1 MTSQL
6 EKNENFE
13 IEEKKA
19 FSLHIYPLI
28 KIKLLSLHIETNL
41 SQTMTNTASWILI
54 IVIGLVGLLVQW
66 RLKSVFAKYAKVL
79 SPGGLTGAQ
88 IAQKMLNENGIYDV
102 QVTCI
107 SGQLTDH
114 YDPTKKTVN
123 LSEDV
128 YRTNS
133 VSAAAVA
140 AHECGHA
147 IQHKVGYAPLKL
159 RSTLVPAVN
168 ISSKLSMI
176 VIIIGLFIINTF
188 PALFWVGIAMFG
200 MVFLFSVVTLP
211 VEFNASKRA
220 LAWLK
225 SSNSLGAT
233 EISQAKEALGWA
245 ASTYVVAALSSLASL
260 IYYIGLGSRR

>member
-1 MTSQL
+1 M
-6 EKNENFE
+6 NVN
-13 IEEKKA
+13 
-19 FSLHIYPLI
+19 
-28 KIKLLSLHIETNL
+28 
-41 SQTMTNTASWILI
+41 WILI

-66 RLKSVFAKYAKVL
+66 KLKSVFAKYSKVL

-88 IAQKMLNENGIYDV
+88 IAQKMLNDNGIYDV

-107 SGQLTDH
+107 KGQLTDH

-128 YRTNS
+128 YRSNS

-147 IQHKVGYAPLKL
+147 VQHKVGYAPLRL
-159 RSTLVPAVN
+159 RTALVPAVS
-168 ISSKLSMI
+168 ISSKLSMF
-176 VIIIGLFIINTF
+176 VIILGMIFIEVF
-188 PALFWVGIAMFG
+188 PALFWVGIAMFA

-220 LAWLK
+220 LAWLQ
-225 SSNSLGAT
+225 SSNSLSQAELG
-233 EISQAKEALGWA
+233 QAKEALSCA
-245 ASTYVVAALSSLASL
+245 ASTYVVAALSSLVTL
-260 IYYIGLGSRR
+260 LYYIGIGNSRR

>member
-1 MTSQL
+1 M
-6 EKNENFE
+6 NVN
-13 IEEKKA
+13 
-19 FSLHIYPLI
+19 
-28 KIKLLSLHIETNL
+28 
-41 SQTMTNTASWILI
+41 WILI

-66 RLKSVFAKYAKVL
+66 KLKSVFAKYSKVL

-88 IAQKMLNENGIYDV
+88 IAQKMLNDNGIYDV

-107 SGQLTDH
+107 KGQLTDH

-128 YRTNS
+128 YRSNS

-147 IQHKVGYAPLKL
+147 VQHKVGYAPLRL
-159 RSTLVPAVN
+159 RTALVPAVN
-168 ISSKLSMI
+168 ISSKLSMF
-176 VIIIGLFIINTF
+176 VIILGMIFIEVF
-188 PALFWVGIAMFG
+188 PVLFWVGIAMFA

-220 LAWLK
+220 LAWLQ
-225 SSNSLGAT
+225 SSNSLSQAELG
-233 EISQAKEALGWA
+233 QAKEALSWA
-245 ASTYVVAALSSLASL
+245 ASTYVVAALSSLVTL
-260 IYYIGLGSRR
+260 LYYIGIGNSRR